1 MSITNSI
8 HVVSFKKN
16 DKRDDFNFEIVNFP
30 SLDRDILALAR
41 VYSNVIV
48 SKCRNP
54 FLTVK

>member
-30 SLDRDILALAR
+30 SLDRDIP
-41 VYSNVIV
+41 SF
-48 SKCRNP
+48 SKSIFKCYC
-54 FLTVK
+54 LQK